1 MQVRL
6 IEKVKKYFFLFF
18 LTRKIWEE
26 EEIWERRNFS
36 IRNKQERF
44 GKEKFGMKNYFR
56 KGEIWIG
63 EIANG
68 GKRRNCMNLGIGI
81 QTEMGWIHG
90 SGYFTH
96 FLWPN
101 QFKSTK
107 IKNKKCE
114 NFKNI

>member
-44 GKEKFGMKNYFR
+44 GKEKFGMKN
-56 KGEIWIG
+56 
-63 EIANG
+63 
-68 GKRRNCMNLGIGI
+68 
-81 QTEMGWIHG
+81 
-90 SGYFTH
+90 
-96 FLWPN
+96 
-101 QFKSTK
+101 
-107 IKNKKCE
+107 
-114 NFKNI
+114 